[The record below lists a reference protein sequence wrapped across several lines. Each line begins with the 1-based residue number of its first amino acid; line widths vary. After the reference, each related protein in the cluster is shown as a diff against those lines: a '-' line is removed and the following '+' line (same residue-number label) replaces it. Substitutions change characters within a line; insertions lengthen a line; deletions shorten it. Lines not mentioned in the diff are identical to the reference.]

1 MVGVTDRLRANDPPA
16 SRPLFMATIL
26 YVDDEPSVGLILDD
40 TLSQAGHTAVG
51 ARGVPEALQ
60 VLERGGIDLIISEF
74 RLPRLEGLSFLDI
87 INRGAFGQAPPPLI
101 FCSALLQS
109 EGWMRKLADEGIPLL
124 VRPFTP
130 HAFELA
136 LAAAFA
142 AD

>member
-1 MVGVTDRLRANDPPA
+1 MKFLRALIVDPDDAVRRRAAVLLDEHGFDSVEAADGIAALRFA
-16 SRPLFMATIL
+16 SAN
-26 YVDDEPSVGLILDD
+26 
-40 TLSQAGHTAVG
+40 
-51 ARGVPEALQ
+51 
-60 VLERGGIDLIISEF
+60 GIDLIISDF

-87 INRGAFGQAPPPLI
+87 IKRGAFGQAPPPLI

>member
-1 MVGVTDRLRANDPPA
+1 ML
-16 SRPLFMATIL
+16 
-26 YVDDEPSVGLILDD
+26 DEHGFDSIEAADEI
-40 TLSQAGHTAVG
+40 S
-51 ARGVPEALQ
+51 ALQ
-60 VLERGGIDLIISEF
+60 FVSPDGIDLIISDF
-74 RLPRLEGLSFLDI
+74 GPPRLEGQLFLDI
-87 INRGAFGQAPPPLI
+87 IKRGAFGQAPPPLI